1 LNATFFDSSRDA
13 REGDFS
19 DCGVDIGVDIG
30 GSHSARDDRP
40 RRDDDDDDDDDDAR
54 ANAGEKTMTRRTATG
69 ERTRGARRRE
79 RRRGRTMRALGGL
92 GGGIAIVASA
102 LVTRGGRAEDAH
114 AFEWAGIFETPENE
128 YVWQAQKVADAYADA
143 TMKMVIYGESAA
155 GHDELEAR
163 ESIGD
168 AAIGGNCLTIKTRDS
183 VLTPGSGCV
192 NLEFSNSWHTT
203 PFKINTTGI
212 AAVSIFAEH
221 IPTEFERD
229 AHYLKD
235 LNGNDVEAK
244 ASLPETSTVTKSKP
258 WANAIGAAII
268 VNLVTLC
275 GVAFLV
281 PGIAEK
287 QKQFPELVSCI
298 INSFSAGA
306 LLSAAFYLMF
316 YEATHLIKPA
326 GSDEAEQTAWWA
338 SASIFGFLMAYFID
352 FAISVVFPSRGN
364 TAKTTDEECAAKGA
378 LAACDTCNSHKYRVR
393 GGIILGDFTHN
404 LVDGIFI
411 GFGFLN
417 CGSTMGWSITA
428 ATVYHEIAQEL
439 ADYLVLV
446 DPFQGDL
453 APLPA
458 LSLNFVSGMSVILG
472 VLISLGSGNN
482 NDFLHG
488 LLLAFGAGVYLQI
501 AAAECMPR
509 VSVSA
514 TSPRLRATSIL
525 TFVIGVFAIS
535 LVLLNHKHCTIG
547 VDGGDSHAHLH

>member
-1 LNATFFDSSRDA
+1 MPP
-13 REGDFS
+13 RE
-19 DCGVDIGVDIG
+19 
-30 GSHSARDDRP
+30 
-40 RRDDDDDDDDDDAR
+40 R
-54 ANAGEKTMTRRTATG
+54 A
-69 ERTRGARRRE
+69 RGARTVE
-79 RRRGRTMRALGGL
+79 RRRGRTMRCASAL

-102 LVTRGGRAEDAH
+102 LAQRGAHASGAH

-128 YVWQAQKVADAYADA
+128 YVWQAQKVADKYAAD
-143 TMKMVIYGESAA
+143 TMKMVIYDEIAA

-163 ESIGD
+163 EDSGD
-168 AAIGGNCLTIKTRDS
+168 TAIGGACTTAKIRDS
-183 VLTPGSGCV
+183 VLTPDSGCV
-192 NLEFSNSWHTT
+192 NLEFDNTWHTT

-212 AAVSIFAEH
+212 DAISIFAEH
-221 IPTEFERD
+221 VPTEFERD

-235 LNGNDVEAK
+235 LHGDDVKPK
-244 ASLPETSTVTKSKP
+244 ASLPEASTVSESKSKP

-268 VNLVTLC
+268 VNIVTLS
-275 GVAFLV
+275 GVVFLI
-281 PGIAEK
+281 PSIAKK
-287 QKQFPELVSCI
+287 QKAYPETVSCT
-298 INSFSAGA
+298 INSFAAGA

-352 FAISVVFPSRGN
+352 FGISVVFPTLGN
-364 TAKTTDEECAAKGA
+364 TAKTTDAELAVKGA
-378 LAACDTCNSHKYRVR
+378 QDDCDTCNSCNSHKYRVR
-393 GGIILGDFTHN
+393 SGIILGDFMHN

-417 CGSTMGWSITA
+417 CDSTMGWSITA

-453 APLPA
+453 APLPT
-458 LSLNFVSGMSVILG
+458 LTLNFVSGLSVILG
-472 VLISLGSGNN
+472 VLISVGSGNN
-482 NDFLHG
+482 NDFWHG

-525 TFVIGVFAIS
+525 TFIVGVIAIS
-535 LVLLNHKHCTIG
+535 LVLLNHKHCTG
-547 VDGGDSHAHLH
+547 GGGGGDSHAHAH

>member
-1 LNATFFDSSRDA
+1 MRCA
-13 REGDFS
+13 
-19 DCGVDIGVDIG
+19 
-30 GSHSARDDRP
+30 SA
-40 RRDDDDDDDDDDAR
+40 
-54 ANAGEKTMTRRTATG
+54 
-69 ERTRGARRRE
+69 
-79 RRRGRTMRALGGL
+79 L

-102 LVTRGGRAEDAH
+102 LAQRGAHASGAH

-128 YVWQAQKVADAYADA
+128 YVWQAQKVADKYADD
-143 TMKMVIYGESAA
+143 TMKMVIYDEIAA

-163 ESIGD
+163 EDSGD
-168 AAIGGNCLTIKTRDS
+168 TAIGGACTTAKIRDS
-183 VLTPGSGCV
+183 VLTPDSGCV
-192 NLEFSNSWHTT
+192 NLEFDNTWHTT

-212 AAVSIFAEH
+212 DAISIFAEH
-221 IPTEFERD
+221 VPTEFERD

-235 LNGNDVEAK
+235 LHGDDVEPK
-244 ASLPETSTVTKSKP
+244 ASLPEASTVSESKSKP

-268 VNLVTLC
+268 VNIVTLS
-275 GVAFLV
+275 GVVFLI
-281 PGIAEK
+281 PSIAKK
-287 QKQFPELVSCI
+287 QKAYPETVSCT
-298 INSFSAGA
+298 INSFAAGA

-352 FAISVVFPSRGN
+352 FGISVVFPTLGN
-364 TAKTTDEECAAKGA
+364 TAKTTDAELAVKGA
-378 LAACDTCNSHKYRVR
+378 QDDCDTCNSHKYRVR
-393 GGIILGDFTHN
+393 SGIILGDFMHN

-417 CGSTMGWSITA
+417 CDSTMGWSITA

-453 APLPA
+453 APLPT
-458 LSLNFVSGMSVILG
+458 LTLNFVSGMSVILG
-472 VLISLGSGNN
+472 VLISVGSGNN
-482 NDFLHG
+482 NDFWHG

-525 TFVIGVFAIS
+525 TFVVGVIAIS
-535 LVLLNHKHCTIG
+535 LVLLNHKHCTAG
-547 VDGGDSHAHLH
+547 GSGGGGDHAHAH